1 LRRELGIGHIIGET
15 PS

>member
-1 LRRELGIGHIIGET
+1 LRRDLGIGHIIGET